1 MRFLWFLLVVPFLAS
16 GQYATIR
23 GVAPLAIGQEIQ
35 LRVND
40 DPVSG
45 KERVLAKQTV
55 DVDGSFELK
64 PIVNDKVQYAILQ
77 VGQNCADFFMERDKD
92 LELSFVP
99 PAKDPTKP
107 EAFYERHF
115 FVPKILG
122 GKSAKLNE
130 QIIAFND
137 TIDRFLEAIYPM
149 LKQRKSPAFVAE
161 KVSGFEKSV
170 QEKFRGS
177 EPFVQDYIK
186 YSIAGVEQTF
196 LTDRDRLYN
205 KYLKDVQPQF
215 HNPAYTDFALQYF
228 QGEVY
233 KMAVVNRYDECKK
246 ALDGKEA
253 FAALERIMMEEEPR
267 LKNTS
272 IGRLV
277 LIEGIDGLFGQR
289 DFEDE
294 KLITAL
300 KHFGMLS
307 SNSYHGNAAKNI
319 ADKHTSLVAGTPAPN
334 IVFVS
339 ADGTEKKLSDLFGT
353 YVFLELTDATNG
365 YSNRET
371 NVIPNLKDEFKFIR
385 FVTICVG
392 NSEKEMLD
400 LKRKMNIDWELGRIE
415 LSSQTLE
422 DYQIRSLPL
431 FFIIDPQGM
440 FHAIPAKDP
449 TKGAQQELMSLNE
462 KLKAKSK
469 RGVGR

>member
-1 MRFLWFLLVVPFLAS
+1 MRSLLFLMLIPFVGI
-16 GQYATIR
+16 GQHATIK
-23 GVAPLAIGQEIQ
+23 GVAPLAIGKEIQ
-35 LRVND
+35 LRVYD
-40 DPVSG
+40 DPISG
-45 KERVLAKQTV
+45 KERILAKQKI

-64 PIVNDKVQYAILQ
+64 VIPNGEAQYAVLQ
-77 VGQNCADFFMERDKD
+77 VGTDCADFFIERDKD
-92 LELSFVP
+92 VELSFVP
-99 PAKDPTKP
+99 PKEDPKKP
-107 EAFYERHF
+107 KAFNERQF
-115 FVPKILG
+115 FVPKITG

-130 QIIAFND
+130 QVIAFND
-137 TIDRFLEAIYPM
+137 TMDGFLESIYPM

-161 KVSGFEKSV
+161 KLAAFEKGV

-177 EPFVQDYIK
+177 ESFVQDYIK

-196 LTDRDRLYN
+196 LTDRDRLYS

-233 KMAVVNRYDECKK
+233 KMAVVNRYEECKK

-294 KLITAL
+294 KLINAL

-307 SNSYHGNAAKNI
+307 SNSHHGNAAKNI
-319 ADKHTSLVAGTPAPN
+319 ADKHTSLVAGTLAPD
-334 IVFVS
+334 IVFVG

-415 LSSQTLE
+415 LSSQALE
-422 DYQIRSLPL
+422 NYQIKSLPL
-431 FFIIDPQGM
+431 FFIIDPQGK
-440 FHAIPAKDP
+440 FYAIPAKDP

-469 RGVGR
+469 SSVGK